1 MPERPLVL
9 FAQPATAD
17 KEKKHGG
24 PSNFYKPTYDRQ
36 KARISP
42 QFAVLQRAF
51 ENGNVTMTSTANAV
65 EPEYTIVFETVGD
78 PSGFYTAVNTLKT
91 RYPNVEW
98 VMELSNTCPN
108 DDDFYV
114 LDRHG
119 NRDDNKQLSTK
130 VFCVL
135 TNQQALSQI
144 LSLWNNYNSNEQF
157 QFETGLTGFKHLFS
171 TLKDVH
177 QWGIQERVE
186 DTGLLE
192 EWHEELL
199 NDQNSTVRTQIEL
212 FYRSSEQ
219 KRNSA
224 EQRIAGLITAVGG
237 SVVSRS
243 VIPEI
248 QYHALL
254 AEIPRTYA
262 QRILDREEVELIL
275 ADEIMFMKGTGQTIM
290 VGMSEQAEEHAS
302 LSMPTRIYNE
312 PIVAMF
318 DGMPQENHPLL
329 SNLLLVDDPD
339 SLSSNYPVDE
349 RIHGTSMASL
359 ILRGQSMNSI
369 KDDIHRIYVRPIM
382 KSQKD
387 WRNIIEEFIPND
399 FLLVDK
405 IHECVRR
412 LFEPVAGKVAPSVR
426 VINLSIGIAY
436 REYYNLISPLARL
449 LDWLSY
455 KYRVLFVV
463 SAGNHSDDIDLGMD
477 FSTYTTLPNDE
488 KNKFVYNYISD
499 NLRRLRLL
507 SPAESMNSL
516 TIGSVFSDNNDGTP
530 FPNMTTVCAN
540 GIPSLYG
547 SYGRG
552 INSAVKP
559 DILYPG
565 GRSFIRDDVTRR
577 TNAKWVVSSTRMPG
591 IQSAYPDA
599 VRQGLGTT
607 GYTFGTSN
615 SAALI
620 SNKAAECYDILNDV
634 FISETGESIPY
645 DYAAVMLKAMLAH
658 GSSWSNLK
666 DECINCLGL
675 SGRQVK
681 NDIHK
686 ILGYGVADVDK
697 VKECTKN
704 QVTLIGYG
712 DIKQNQA
719 FVYSI
724 PLPFNFHTQKYKRKL
739 TVTLAYMSPIHP
751 SSIKYREKQVWF
763 KVDNGQNIA
772 GTRVE
777 YDYNAV
783 QRGTLQHEIFET
795 ESSQVWDEND
805 SLTIK
810 VNCRGDASESDS
822 DVLIPYALFATFEMA
837 PEYDIDVYQTVVD
850 KVRAKDIIAPNAE

>member
-9 FAQPATAD
+9 FAQPAIAD

-24 PSNFYKPTYDRQ
+24 STNFFRPSYDRQ

-51 ENGNVTMTSTANAV
+51 ENGNVRMTSSANAV
-65 EPEYTIVFETVGD
+65 EPEYTLVFETVGD

-98 VMELSNTCPN
+98 IMELSSTCSN

-130 VFCVL
+130 LFCIL

-144 LSLWNNYNSNEQF
+144 LSLWNNYNTNEQF
-157 QFETGLTGFKHLFS
+157 HFEKGLTGFKHLFS

-177 QWGIQERVE
+177 RWGIQERVE

-192 EWHEELL
+192 DWYEEL
-199 NDQNSTVRTQIEL
+199 QNSQCNTVRTQIEL
-212 FYRSSEQ
+212 FYRTSEE
-219 KRNSA
+219 KRNLA
-224 EQRIAGLITAVGG
+224 EQRIARLIASVGG
-237 SVVSRS
+237 SVISKS
-243 VIPEI
+243 LIHEI

-254 AEIPRTYA
+254 AEVPRTYA
-262 QRILDREEVELIL
+262 QSILDREEVELIL
-275 ADEIMFMKGTGQTIM
+275 ADEIMFMKGTGQTVM
-290 VGMSEQAEEHAS
+290 VGLSEEAEEVATPS
-302 LSMPTRIYNE
+302 SPTRIFNE
-312 PIVAMF
+312 PVVAMF

-339 SLSSNYPVDE
+339 SLGSNYPVNE

-359 ILRGQSMNSI
+359 ILRGQTMNSI
-369 KDDIHRIYVRPIM
+369 RDDIHRVYVRPIM
-382 KSQKD
+382 KSKKD
-387 WRNIIEEFIPND
+387 WNDNIEEFIPND

-405 IHECVRR
+405 IYECVRR
-412 LFEPVAGKVAPSVR
+412 LFEPVAGNVAPSVR
-426 VINLSIGIAY
+426 VINLSIGISY

-449 LDWLSY
+449 LDWLSF

-463 SAGNHSDDIDLGMD
+463 SAGNHADDLELGMD
-477 FSTYTTLPNDE
+477 FSAFATMNVE
-488 KNKFVYNYISD
+488 KKNEFAYHYISD
-499 NLRRLRLL
+499 NLRKLRLL

-516 TIGSVFSDNNDGTP
+516 TIGSVFSDDNDGV
-530 FPNMTTVCAN
+530 FLPNMTTVCSN
-540 GIPSLYG
+540 GIPSIYG

-552 INSAVKP
+552 INSSIKP
-559 DILYPG
+559 DILYDG
-565 GRSFIRDDVTRR
+565 GRSFIREDVVKK
-577 TNAKWVVSSTRMPG
+577 TNAKWVVSSTRKPG
-591 IQSAYPDA
+591 IQSAYPNA
-599 VRQGLGTT
+599 ARQGMGTT

-615 SAALI
+615 STALV

-634 FISETGESIPY
+634 FVSENGENIPY

-658 GSSWSNLK
+658 GASWSDLK
-666 DECINCLGL
+666 DDCKNSLNL
-675 SGRQVK
+675 TGRQVK

-704 QVTLIGYG
+704 QITLIGYG

-724 PLPFNFHTQKYKRKL
+724 PLPFNFHAQKYKRRL
-739 TVTLAYMSPIHP
+739 TVTLAYFSPIHP
-751 SSIKYREKQVWF
+751 SSIRYRDKQVWF
-763 KVDNGQNIA
+763 TLNNGKNIA
-772 GTRVE
+772 GTRAE
-777 YDYNAV
+777 YDNNAV

-795 ESSQVWDEND
+795 DSTEIWNEND

-810 VNCRGDASESDS
+810 VNCRGDASEADT

-837 PEYDIDVYQTVVD
+837 PEYDIDVYQTVVE
-850 KVRAKDIIAPNAE
+850 KVRMPNMIAPNVE